1 MLKFFRHKG
10 TEIRKVALVDE
21 AGKEVVAIIG
31 QVDEM
36 VSMGLLEPIP
46 GINDR
51 AYVAIETRIVNA
63 AERSGVMVELKLKEY
78 DTLEEAKEYI
88 KEQYGGAG
96 GA

>member
-10 TEIRKVALVDE
+10 TEIRKAALVDE

-51 AYVAIETRIVNA
+51 AYVAIETRRVSA

-78 DTLEEAKEYI
+78 DTLEESKEFVMEWF
-88 KEQYGGAG
+88 K
-96 GA
+96 

>member
-10 TEIRKVALVDE
+10 TEIRKAALVDE

-46 GINDR
+46 GINVR
-51 AYVAIETRIVNA
+51 AYVAIETRRVNA

>member
-10 TEIRKVALVDE
+10 TEIRKAALVDE

-51 AYVAIETRIVNA
+51 AYVAIETRRVNA

-78 DTLEEAKEYI
+78 DTLEEAKEYV